1 MEPVVRKPA
10 GAVSVVLAAPAVPD
24 VDPAALKHRD
34 PVLLADNGS
43 LSHGVGWQR
52 QRGSGGA
59 RFVVCKISFMGTIR
73 VIERYPLTEEGWA
86 SAWSSLVRMDP
97 GAARAILARLA
108 ARNAPVIWPDA
119 VFPAL
124 GVQVRGEVVET
135 YAVPSEVSALGAL
148 AGAEARL
155 TDGSQAW
162 SPGRAMFLPLA
173 FAGLATKTMATAFV
187 VFADG
192 SYHEAALDGNAAVR
206 AGQAEAVKF
215 NLMANPAAP
224 APAPNPAAAPAP
236 QEDDVAATLRTL
248 ASLHDQGLLTDEEF
262 AAKRAE
268 VIARI

>member
-10 GAVSVVLAAPAVPD
+10 GAVSVVLAAPAVPE

-52 QRGSGGA
+52 QRGGGA
-59 RFVVCKISFMGTIR
+59 NFVVCRISFMGTIK
-73 VIERYPLTEEGWA
+73 VIERYPLTGDGWA

-108 ARNAPVIWPDA
+108 ARNAPVIRPDA
-119 VFPAL
+119 VFSAL
-124 GVQVRGEVVET
+124 GVQVCGETVGT
-135 YAVPSEVSALGAL
+135 YVPGSAPLSLGLL

-192 SYHEAALDGNAAVR
+192 SYHEAMLDGNAAVR

-215 NLMANPAAP
+215 NLMANPAA
-224 APAPNPAAAPAP
+224 AQAP

-268 VIARI
+268 VIGRI